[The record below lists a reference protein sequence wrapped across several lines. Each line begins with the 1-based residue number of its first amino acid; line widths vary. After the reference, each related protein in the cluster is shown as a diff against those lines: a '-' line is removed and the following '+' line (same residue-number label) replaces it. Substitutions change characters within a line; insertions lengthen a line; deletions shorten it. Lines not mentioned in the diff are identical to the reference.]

1 MSCKITGNIVNAFI
15 ICKRKAWLYARE
27 INSDS
32 ENVNLELGRIIGEN
46 TYKREKKELLLP
58 GMKID
63 FMKKSEGSIIVA
75 EVKKSSKGEKA
86 AIMQLLFY
94 LYNLSKKGIN
104 AKGELLIPKE
114 RKKRII
120 ELDEKSVKE
129 LKSLFAEMEEVLKR
143 DTPPK
148 IEKGKFCKN
157 CAFNEFCWAEL
168 DGE

>member
-1 MSCKITGNIVNAFI
+1 MLILFTGE
-15 ICKRKAWLYARE
+15 KKDWLFARR
-27 INSDS
+27 ISPSVDDTS
-32 ENVNLELGRIIGEN
+32 LEPDRIIGEN

-129 LKSLFAEMEEVLKR
+129 LKSLFAEMEEVLKK

-148 IEKGKFCKN
+148 IEKGKFCRN
-157 CAFNEFCWAEL
+157 CAYNEFCWAEL